1 MISNKIDDIEIL
13 STESGLVLIH
23 KKFRI
28 TSIFLIIILILFPF
42 FLEDGLKMNSLF
54 DTILSLTIFGILGF
68 TIYQVLRHSFSSTKV
83 KIDSEFVEILQSPF
97 PKRPTFK
104 IPKQS
109 ITQVEIKTD
118 YESESPAEF
127 YSILLKLTDSKKVI
141 VFEDLNSW
149 EETQNLKNRI
159 EETLRNIV

>member
-1 MISNKIDDIEIL
+1 MISNKIDDLEIL
-13 STESGLVLIH
+13 KTESGIVLIH
-23 KKFRI
+23 KKFQI
-28 TSIFLIIILILFPF
+28 TSIFLIGMIILFLF

-68 TIYQVLRHSFSSTKV
+68 AIYTIFRHSFNSTKV

-97 PKRPTFK
+97 PTRPTFR
-104 IPKQS
+104 IPKQT
-109 ITQVEIKTD
+109 IAQVEIKTD

-149 EETQNLKNRI
+149 EETQNLKNHI